1 VPVDEELS
9 LDELRP
15 HLFSLPEQP
24 ERIPY
29 RTSYYDRNWGFCLA
43 DRQLRSLPDGRYRAR
58 IDSTLQP
65 GHLTYGEVVVPGR
78 TEDEILVSSH
88 VCHPSLCD
96 DNLSG
101 IAVSVALARRLLAG
115 PPPRHTVRFVYAPGT
130 IGAITWLARNRD
142 TAGRIKH
149 GMTLTCLG
157 DDHPF
162 TYKRTVAADATI
174 DRAAAHV
181 LAHDSPDNAVIDF
194 FPYGYDERQYNAP
207 GFRLPVGSLMRGRH
221 GQFPEYHTSGD
232 DLSFVTGERMAHSL
246 DVLAAIVGVVDA
258 DRRLLNTEPYGE
270 PQLGRRGLYGAVGG
284 QNLPDGQLAML
295 WVLNL
300 SDGEHSL
307 LDIAER
313 AGLPFETVRATA
325 GLLEEHGLLVEPAG

>member
-1 VPVDEELS
+1 M
-9 LDELRP
+9 
-15 HLFSLPEQP
+15 
-24 ERIPY
+24 
-29 RTSYYDRNWGFCLA
+29 A
-43 DRQLRSLPDGRYRAR
+43 DQRYRVR
-58 IDSTLQP
+58 IDSTLRP
-65 GHLTYGEVVVPGR
+65 GYLTYGEVVVPGR
-78 TEDEILVSSH
+78 TDDEILVSSH

-101 IAVSVALARRLLAG
+101 IAVSAALARRLLDG
-115 PPPRHTVRFVYAPGT
+115 PQLRHTVRFVYAPGT
-130 IGAITWLARNRD
+130 IGAITWLARNRE
-142 TAGRIKH
+142 TAGRIRH
-149 GMTLTCLG
+149 GLTLTCLG

-162 TYKRTVAADATI
+162 TYKRTVGADATI

-181 LAHDSPDNAVIDF
+181 LARDSPDNQLIDF

-232 DLSFVTGERMAHSL
+232 DLSFVTGARMAHSL
-246 DVLAAIVGVVDA
+246 EVLGAIVGVVDG
-258 DRRLLNTEPYGE
+258 DRRMLNTEPFGE

-284 QNLPDGQLAML
+284 QQLPDGQLAML

-300 SDGEHSL
+300 CDGDHSL

-313 AGLPFETVRATA
+313 AGLPFETIRATA
-325 GLLEEHGLLVEPAG
+325 AMLEAHGLLIEHGG